1 MPIPITP
8 SADSLPPPWRR
19 ARNAHK
25 GDFGRVLIIGG
36 SRGMAGAVALAGMAA
51 LRGGAGLVKLAVPD
65 SSLDVVASFN
75 PCYMTTPLPA
85 DREGRMT
92 AASRDALAPLLAAA
106 DVVACGPG
114 IGRSDDI
121 TALILELWETIP
133 VPAVFDA
140 DALNALAT
148 QKQLPTAAAPRII
161 TPHPGEFSR
170 LTGIP
175 ATATNEQR
183 TAAHE
188 WAADQHAVI
197 VLKGHRTLITDG
209 SHAVE
214 NRTGNPGLAT
224 GGSGDVLTGVIAALV
239 GQKLASFAAA
249 QLGVY
254 LHGLAGDFAAATL
267 GEISLTAHDI
277 VDHLPAAWRAYQGD

>member
-8 SADSLPPPWRR
+8 SVDSLPPPWRR
-19 ARNAHK
+19 ARDAHK

-51 LRGGAGLVKLAVPD
+51 LRSGAGLVKLAVPD
-65 SSLDVVASFN
+65 SSLDVVAGFN
-75 PCYMTTPLPA
+75 PCYMTSSLPA
-85 DREGRMT
+85 DRDGRIS
-92 AASRDALAPLLAAA
+92 AASRATLAPLLAAA

-114 IGRSDDI
+114 IGRSDELS
-121 TALILELWETIP
+121 ALILELWETIA

-140 DALNALAT
+140 DALNALAMH
-148 QKQLPTAAAPRII
+148 KNLPKPAAPRII

-175 ATATNEQR
+175 ATATNNQR
-183 TAAHE
+183 TAAHR
-188 WAADQHAVI
+188 WASQHQAIV
-197 VLKGHRTLITDG
+197 VLKGHHSLITDG
-209 SHAVE
+209 TQAVE

-224 GGSGDVLTGVIAALV
+224 GGSGDVLTGVIAAVV
-239 GQKLASFAAA
+239 GQKLTPFAAA

-254 LHGLAGDFAAATL
+254 LHGLAGDFAAGAL
-267 GEISLTAHDI
+267 GEISLTAHDVI
-277 VDHLPAAWRAYQGD
+277 DHLPAAWRAYQGD